1 MIDDESQTALLFAR
15 SARIL
20 LGAAMLACLYA
31 CQTAP
36 SMVQRP
42 VPASPPA
49 SEGQDQARWTYLRFR
64 LAREGNGEVDSYL
77 DALIADQIL
86 SEAIAGEAD
95 EILLWRFHRRW
106 PDDPT
111 GHQFS
116 FIFFAQPMVTDRLI
130 ARVRADPVLHRLRE
144 EGHLAEFLADR
155 TSSELGAG
163 PGATSDPSWPLAIR
177 REWPKFI
184 MGASRMWLGLVQSEA
199 AKHAELELHERYQAV
214 ETALDGLWFEQAN
227 HAFFHHLS
235 ALFGYKPVR
244 VIRRDIMTF

>member
-1 MIDDESQTALLFAR
+1 MIDDASRTALLLAHCG
-15 SARIL
+15 RIL

-31 CQTAP
+31 CQSAP
-36 SMVQRP
+36 AMVEQTIHTPPP
-42 VPASPPA
+42 VSKTQGLAH
-49 SEGQDQARWTYLRFR
+49 WTYLRFR
-64 LAREGNGEVDSYL
+64 LARDGSGEVDSYL

-86 SEAIAGEAD
+86 AGAIAREAD

-106 PDDPT
+106 PDDST

-116 FIFFAQPMVTDRLI
+116 FIFFTRPVVADRLI
-130 ARVRADPVLHRLRE
+130 ARVRSDPLVDRLHE
-144 EGHLAEFLADR
+144 EGHLAEFRVDR
-155 TSSELGAG
+155 TSPDVGAG
-163 PGATSDPSWPLAIR
+163 AGATSDPSWPPAIQH
-177 REWPKFI
+177 EWPKFI

-199 AKHAELELHERYQAV
+199 AKHAELELHERYRAV
-214 ETALDGLWFEQAN
+214 ETALDELWFEQAN

>member
-1 MIDDESQTALLFAR
+1 MIDDKPRTALPFAR
-15 SARIL
+15 AGRIL
-20 LGAAMLACLYA
+20 LGTAMLACLYA
-31 CQTAP
+31 CQSAP
-36 SMVQRP
+36 SRVEQTIRAP
-42 VPASPPA
+42 SPM
-49 SEGQDQARWTYLRFR
+49 SETQGQARWTYLRFR
-64 LAREGNGEVDSYL
+64 LARDRTGEVDSYL

-86 SEAIAGEAD
+86 SGAIAREAN

-116 FIFFAQPMVTDRLI
+116 FIFFARPMVADRLI
-130 ARVRADPVLHRLRE
+130 ARVRADPVLDRLRE
-144 EGHLAEFLADR
+144 EGHLADFRVDR
-155 TSSELGAG
+155 TSPELGAAA
-163 PGATSDPSWPLAIR
+163 GATSDPSWPPAIQL
-177 REWPKFI
+177 EWPKFI

-214 ETALDGLWFEQAN
+214 ETALDELWFEQAN

-235 ALFGYKPVR
+235 ALFGYQPVR